1 MYILERV
8 QRKKKMQE
16 LLKNLSEKKLNYKN
30 GKFIREEKDLT
41 VLSDE
46 EMISIIKNYD
56 SLIETSK
63 KVNFPNEDDI
73 KKIKEI
79 LYNRVINV
87 IKTSQSII
95 NQKINNLSYD
105 EILQIKLKLQFYI
118 INIIYDKKL
127 LKLANELD
135 SILSKEDKTYEK
147 TRLSI

>member
-1 MYILERV
+1 MYILERI

-16 LLKNLSEKKLNYKN
+16 LLKNLSEKKFIYKN

-41 VLSDE
+41 LLSDE

-56 SLIETSK
+56 SLNGTLKKANFSNET
-63 KVNFPNEDDI
+63 DI

-79 LYNRVINV
+79 LYNRVINI

-95 NQKINNLSYD
+95 NQKTNNLSYN

-118 INIIYDKKL
+118 INIIYDEKL
-127 LKLANELD
+127 LKLVNELD
-135 SILSKEDKTYEK
+135 SILSKEDKKYEK
-147 TRLSI
+147 ARLSI